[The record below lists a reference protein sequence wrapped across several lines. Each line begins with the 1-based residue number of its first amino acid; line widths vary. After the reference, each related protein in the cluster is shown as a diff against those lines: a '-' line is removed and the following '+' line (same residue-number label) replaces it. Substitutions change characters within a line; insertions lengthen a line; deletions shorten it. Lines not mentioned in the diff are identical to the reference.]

1 MAQSVI
7 MPRKPRIE
15 YAGAVYHVLNRGN
28 YRNDLFAVENAG
40 ASFEKTLFE
49 TCSRYGWR
57 LHAYVLMSNHYHLAV
72 ETRQAN
78 LAVGMQWLQSTFA
91 NRFNRIVRDRGHVFQ
106 GRYKALLIERGES
119 LLCVVNYIHLN
130 PVRAGIETLERLRDY
145 RLSSFPKYF
154 TRNRASCLD
163 NTEWLAL
170 AGELKPTLAGMR
182 CYHRY
187 LAFAAEADA
196 KRRSEL
202 YRQLCRGW
210 YIGTREG
217 KSALVKEVAKGL
229 HVTTRPNE
237 SCGFAEER
245 GDLCLRRGLSRL
257 GRTERDLTSDRK
269 LAPWKVVLA
278 SWIKL
283 QCGVSNRWLSE
294 HMAMGNIYSISKAV
308 TAETRKDNRRTR
320 LWKRLGTPKSK
331 A

>member
-1 MAQSVI
+1 

-28 YRNDLFAVENAG
+28 YGNDLFAVAKAG
-40 ASFEKTLFE
+40 ASFEETLFE

-57 LHAYVLMSNHYHLAV
+57 LHAYVLMPNHYHLAV
-72 ETRQAN
+72 ETREAN
-78 LAVGMQWLQSTFA
+78 LAAGMQWLQSTFA

-119 LLCVVNYIHLN
+119 LLRVVNYIHLN
-130 PVRAGIETLERLRDY
+130 PVRARVKTLKTLRDY

-154 TRNRASCLD
+154 TRRRPSCLD

-170 AGELKPTLAGMR
+170 AGGLKPTPAGMR
-182 CYHRY
+182 RYHRY

-196 KRRSEL
+196 KRRAEL
-202 YRQLCRGW
+202 YRELCRGW

-217 KSALVKEVAKGL
+217 KSAVVKAVAKRRR
-229 HVTTRPNE
+229 VTARPAE
-237 SCGFAEER
+237 ASGFAEAR
-245 GDLCLRRGLSRL
+245 GALCLRRGLSRL
-257 GRTERDLTSDRK
+257 GKTKKSLTADRK

-283 QCGVSNRWLSE
+283 QCGVSNRWFSE

-308 TAETRKDNRRTR
+308 TAEIRKGSRRKK
-320 LWKRLGTPKSK
+320 LWKRLGPPMSK

>member
-1 MAQSVI
+1 

-40 ASFEKTLFE
+40 TSFENTLFE
-49 TCSRYGWR
+49 TCSRYDWR
-57 LHAYVLMSNHYHLAV
+57 LQAYVLLSNHYHLAV
-72 ETRQAN
+72 ETRAAN

-91 NRFNRIVRDRGHVFQ
+91 NRFNRLVHDRGHVFQ
-106 GRYKALLIERGES
+106 GRYKALLIERGAS
-119 LLCVVNYIHLN
+119 LLRVVNYIHLN
-130 PVRAGIETLERLRDY
+130 PVRAGIETLETLRNY

-154 TRNRASCLD
+154 TKNRAPCLD

-170 AGELKPTLAGMR
+170 AGELKPTPAGMR

-187 LAFAAEADA
+187 LALAAEADA
-196 KRRSEL
+196 KKRSEL
-202 YRQLCRGW
+202 HRQLCRGW

-217 KSALVKEVAKGL
+217 KSTLVKEVAKGL
-229 HVTTRPNE
+229 YVTDRP
-237 SCGFAEER
+237 SGTCGFDEER

-257 GRTERDLTSDRK
+257 GKSERDLAADRK

-294 HMAMGNIYSISKAV
+294 HMAMGNVYSISKAV
-308 TAETRKDNRRTR
+308 SAEIKKANRRTK
-320 LWKRLGTPKSK
+320 LWKRLETPKSK